1 MDHLTKQIEDYS
13 KREKEMKQE
22 TNSQLKEQSI
32 AYKDKV
38 DKYEKTIKA
47 LTAENDQLKESLVD
61 LEANVQSMGL
71 DLQNEKNKNEELTDK
86 TNKEIEALEEDLNNL
101 KKQSLEEK
109 EKLENELGNKIEELS
124 TELKKSN
131 YDKSGI

>member
-1 MDHLTKQIEDYS
+1 
-13 KREKEMKQE
+13 MKQE

-61 LEANVQSMGL
+61 LEANVQSLGL
-71 DLQNEKNKNEELTDK
+71 DLQTEKNKNEELTEK
-86 TNKEIEALEEDLNNL
+86 TNKEIESLEDDLNNL
-101 KKQSLEEK
+101 KNQFHFL
-109 EKLENELGNKIEELS
+109 
-124 TELKKSN
+124 
-131 YDKSGI
+131 